1 MKIRA
6 IILILFLFKFNF
18 LNSNEI
24 SLDKQ
29 FVSVKDFLILK
40 FDLFFKNYSS
50 NLFEGGG
57 LTGIAYQNLNY
68 KIKMDKEDIIII
80 ELDAIMNEGRYTSKK
95 YYPKLKD
102 CNQVRNKIVENRY
115 GYSFFSQNFNN
126 LVNKACKCIYSL
138 KYENLNNLLSILYK
152 FKKFVSKYEKN
163 NLTVNSLNQVIVI
176 LSDYKKRKK
185 IDIRKIEKLK
195 SWWGYATQYI
205 VFKKK

>member
-40 FDLFFKNYSS
+40 FDLFFKNNSS

-68 KIKMDKEDIIII
+68 KIKMDK
-80 ELDAIMNEGRYTSKK
+80 
-95 YYPKLKD
+95 
-102 CNQVRNKIVENRY
+102 
-115 GYSFFSQNFNN
+115 
-126 LVNKACKCIYSL
+126 SL
-138 KYENLNNLLSILYK
+138 
-152 FKKFVSKYEKN
+152 
-163 NLTVNSLNQVIVI
+163 
-176 LSDYKKRKK
+176 
-185 IDIRKIEKLK
+185 
-195 SWWGYATQYI
+195 
-205 VFKKK
+205 

>member
-6 IILILFLFKFNF
+6 ILLILFLFKFNF

-40 FDLFFKNYSS
+40 FDLFFKNNSS

-102 CNQVRNKIVENRY
+102 CNQVRNKIVENKY

-126 LVNKACKCIYSL
+126 LVNSETLSNSINEQVLNISSLDSNIKKQVLENTEIKINVIHPNQKYSL
-138 KYENLNNLLSILYK
+138 SCGGKLIDTELSAK
-152 FKKFVSKYEKN
+152 
-163 NLTVNSLNQVIVI
+163 
-176 LSDYKKRKK
+176 
-185 IDIRKIEKLK
+185 
-195 SWWGYATQYI
+195 
-205 VFKKK
+205 